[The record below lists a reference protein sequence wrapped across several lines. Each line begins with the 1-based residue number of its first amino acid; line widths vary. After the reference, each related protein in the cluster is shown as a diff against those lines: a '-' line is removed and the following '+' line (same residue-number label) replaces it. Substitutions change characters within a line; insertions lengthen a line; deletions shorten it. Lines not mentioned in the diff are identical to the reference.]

1 MFPLSILLLSLLI
14 MMYTFKKKLRKV
26 KWLFSAQ
33 GIGIWRHNPR
43 ALFVLIYN
51 FKTVEYGPLTNLTCH
66 SLQINTMIPN
76 IIINANA
83 SCRLIARPGHSEPPP
98 LVRRLWPLTPSPN
111 VPPLC
116 IQKLKLLTLV
126 LKVLIFFPKL
136 LLPPSNSSFLSTGIT
151 NWYV

>member
-1 MFPLSILLLSLLI
+1 MFPLFVLLLSLLI
-14 MMYTFKKKLRKV
+14 MMYTFKKKTAEGKMTVFCPRNRNMT
-26 KWLFSAQ
+26 SQ
-33 GIGIWRHNPR
+33 PR

-98 LVRRLWPLTPSPN
+98 LVRRLWPPPSPN

-136 LLPPSNSSFLSTGIT
+136 LLPPSNSSFLSTGKT